1 MTGAIAASLVTDFH
15 RHFARS
21 VRRLCRV
28 LVCSLRECLCG
39 GSFRGCLRGG
49 FQSRVFARSR
59 GTRRLCVLSC
69 RLRILTGC
77 SCVLTGSRI
86 L

>member
-1 MTGAIAASLVTDFH
+1 MPLHWLLTSTGILHSLFG
-15 RHFARS
+15 S
-21 VRRLCRV
+21 CLCGGLCCV
-28 LVCSLRECLCG
+28 LVRSLRECLCC

-49 FQSRVFARSR
+49 FQSRVFALSR
-59 GTRRLCVLSC
+59 GTGRLSR

-77 SCVLTGSRI
+77 RRVLTGGRI